1 MNLRRRKRPNAE
13 VQTSAMNDIMFFLF
27 LFFLI
32 ASTITN
38 PNVVKLLLPRSD
50 SGQSISKRT
59 ITVSINK
66 NLEYFIEKKP
76 VLVDELESKL
86 KTYQVNEQELTIVLY
101 VDRTVAIEDVVK
113 VLDVANRLKI
123 KLVLA
128 TEPKTDQ

>member
-13 VQTSAMNDIMFFLF
+13 VHTSAMNDIMFFLF

-32 ASTITN
+32 ASTVTN

-59 ITVSINK
+59 ITVSITK
-66 NLEYFIEKKP
+66 NLEYFVEKKP
-76 VLVDELESKL
+76 ILIGDLENNIKS
-86 KTYQVNEQELTIVLY
+86 YQVNAQELTIVLY

-113 VLDVANRLKI
+113 VMDVANRLKI

-128 TEPKTDQ
+128 TEPKTIQ